1 MENMKIA
8 ENIANIGIMAGYLIA
23 KGQIEVEDSV
33 ELSQTIIHLAHQF
46 EEQLGE
52 IAEKEENYIEYIDS
66 FAKRELL
73 KRYSMKNMDMRNLKM
88 LITKTLK
95 QNGFQKVKI
104 VKSETV
110 KGYHTV
116 FSAGFDYYG
125 DEIRWVSTKNSSKD
139 EEKEQIQK
147 IFHCLQKNGFSSHIE
162 MDYVGLAKVPVIK
175 LKL

>member
-23 KGQIEVEDSV
+23 KGQIKVEDSA
-33 ELSQTIIHLAHQF
+33 ELSHTIIQLAHQF

-95 QNGFQKVKI
+95 QNGFQKVK
-104 VKSETV
+104 VKSGAV

-125 DEIRWVSTKNSSKD
+125 DEIRWVSTRNSSQD
-139 EEKEQIQK
+139 EEQEQIQK